1 MFNVEITTQLRT
13 CFVQNKTHQLKKAK
27 MWGLYYKLRTSASF
41 KAQWNT
47 FGVQY
52 IGKSLPV
59 GFCQY
64 VTHEVFKQLIKEE
77 LPVNT
82 EETENPLNL

>member
-1 MFNVEITTQLRT
+1 MFSVQITTQLRT
-13 CFVQNKTHQLKKAK
+13 CFVQTKTHQLKKAK
-27 MWGLYYKLRTSASF
+27 MWGLYHKLRTSTSF

-47 FGVQY
+47 FGVQS

-59 GFCQY
+59 GFYQY

-77 LPVNT
+77 FPVNT
-82 EETENPLNL
+82 QETENP